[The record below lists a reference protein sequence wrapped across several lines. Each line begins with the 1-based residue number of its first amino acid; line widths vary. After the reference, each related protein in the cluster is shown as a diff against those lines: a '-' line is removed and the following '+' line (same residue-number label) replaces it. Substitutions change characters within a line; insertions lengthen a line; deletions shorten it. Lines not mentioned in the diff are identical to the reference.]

1 LTDFFCIF
9 SFSNYI
15 CSGKT
20 NHVLEASVFKRTS
33 PFFKHDGSGTVLD
46 ERLLLF
52 SDEQLIENEMTG
64 LYPLNPPNML
74 RVTSGDSGVT
84 SGDFSESRQLSQA
97 WTNKL

>member
-1 LTDFFCIF
+1 MKHL
-9 SFSNYI
+9 
-15 CSGKT
+15 
-20 NHVLEASVFKRTS
+20 HHKRTN
-33 PFFKHDGSGTVLD
+33 PILNMTVLD
-46 ERLLLF
+46 ERCLLY

-97 WTNKL
+97 WTNEL